1 MRKVIFVLL
10 SLAITVFAGN
20 FQKKNDNTVKPKDYY
35 HAEEAYKPRVDT
47 VYIEKPVEYRY
58 GRVYVRKK
66 TYFTETEN
74 NQGVKVYYKSIAP
87 SHCVNPNCKDR
98 HIYNR

>member
-66 TYFTETEN
+66 TYFTGTEH
-74 NQGVKVYYKSIAP
+74 NQGVRVYYKSTAP

-98 HIYNR
+98 HIHNR